1 MYKMSVLNS
10 VILSA
15 LQAIILFY
23 NMKFFN
29 DITYTKRD
37 YISIIGIIVPSVVLF
52 LFVDSPSIVLLFI
65 CSLVFMYFKKKFIGI
80 VSVLICFF
88 ILYMANFTSLWLST
102 LLVDLISINNTFTIF
117 FIIIFTVASIIY
129 AYIAKFF
136 IKRLS
141 FSDLSLNKLYLT
153 LVSLFLLTIL
163 GVIYFYLPQQNVSF
177 GDAKFISIIYAVVII
192 TTAILIITISFS
204 IIRQIQY
211 KRNMQEIE
219 NYYKYTLQIEK
230 INHEMRKFRHD
241 YVNILSTLSDFIREE
256 DMEGLRDYFHS
267 EILPMQDSMQMNAI
281 KINGIEN
288 LHVREIKGLLTT
300 KILQAQEKNIRIS
313 IEVPESIEKIDM
325 PIINLSRV
333 IGILLD
339 NAIEASEKINEEP
352 LIRIAFIK
360 NEDTSV
366 TFIVMNKCEPDMPK
380 VHTLFQENFSTKGKN
395 RGLGLSTLKELT
407 DSTTNV
413 LLDTTIDNNY
423 FIQKVEILNS
433 DS

>member
-1 MYKMSVLNS
+1 MTVLYS
-10 VILSA
+10 MFFSL
-15 LQAIILFY
+15 LQVIILFY
-23 NMKFFN
+23 NMKL
-29 DITYTKRD
+29 ISGIRYTKRD
-37 YISIIGIIVPSVVLF
+37 FISIIGIIIPSNILFFIFSSEAVIF
-52 LFVDSPSIVLLFI
+52 LFFMSTI
-65 CSLVFMYFKKKFIGI
+65 FMYYKNKFIG
-80 VSVLICFF
+80 VVTSLICFF
-88 ILYMANFTSLWLST
+88 ILYMANFTSLWLSS
-102 LLVDLISINNTFTIF
+102 LIVNAIGIDYAFMLFVAISFTIF
-117 FIIIFTVASIIY
+117 SIVY

-136 IKRLS
+136 IKQLS
-141 FSDLSLNKLYLT
+141 VSDLSLNKIYLT
-153 LVSLFLLTIL
+153 LVNLFLLTIL
-163 GVIYFYLPQQNVSF
+163 GLIYFYLPNRDVSF

-204 IIRQIQY
+204 VIRQIQY

-313 IEVPESIEKIDM
+313 IEVPEPIEKIDM

-339 NAIEASEKINEEP
+339 NAIEASEKITEDP

>member
-1 MYKMSVLNS
+1 MSVLNS
-10 VILSA
+10 VILST

-29 DITYTKRD
+29 DIAYTKRD

-52 LFVDSPSIVLLFI
+52 LFVDSPSIVLLFV

-117 FIIIFTVASIIY
+117 FIIIFTIASIIY

-204 IIRQIQY
+204 VIRQIQY

-313 IEVPESIEKIDM
+313 IEVPEPIEKIDM

-339 NAIEASEKINEEP
+339 NAIEASEKITEDP

>member
-1 MYKMSVLNS
+1 MAILNTIMLS
-10 VILSA
+10 IFQAFLLFVI
-15 LQAIILFY
+15 IKILT
-23 NMKFFN
+23 NV
-29 DITYTKRD
+29 TYTLRD
-37 YISIIGIIVPSVVLF
+37 YITIIGIIIPSTILFFYFDTKSMLF
-52 LFVDSPSIVLLFI
+52 LLLV
-65 CSLVFMYFKKKFIGI
+65 SVVFMYYRKRFIGI
-80 VSVLICFF
+80 ASVLVSFF
-88 ILYMANFTSLWLST
+88 ILYMANFLSIWLAT
-102 LLVDLISINNTFTIF
+102 LLLDLISAQYIFDFIYLLIFAIITFF
-117 FIIIFTVASIIY
+117 FSILGRVLF
-129 AYIAKFF
+129 KQ
-136 IKRLS
+136 LTTS
-141 FSDLSLNKLYLT
+141 GLSLNKIYLII
-153 LVSLFLLTIL
+153 VCVFLLTIL
-163 GVIYFYLPQQNVSF
+163 LLIYFYLPDQSLSF
-177 GDAKFISIIYAVVII
+177 GDAKFLMVMYAVLII
-192 TTAILIITISFS
+192 TTAVLIITISFS

-211 KRNMQEIE
+211 KRNMREIE

-241 YVNILSTLSDFIREE
+241 YVNILSTMSDFIREN
-256 DMEGLRDYFHS
+256 DMEGLDQYFHE

-288 LHVREIKGLLTT
+288 LKVREIKGLLTT

-313 IEVPESIEKIDM
+313 IEVPETIEKIEM

-339 NAIEASEKINEEP
+339 NAIEASEKIVDDP

-360 NEDTSV
+360 NEDDSV
-366 TFIVMNKCEPDMPK
+366 MFIVMNKCDTDMPR

-407 DSTTNV
+407 DTTSNV

-423 FIQKVEILNS
+423 FIQKVEILNT

>member
-1 MYKMSVLNS
+1 M
-10 VILSA
+10 
-15 LQAIILFY
+15 
-23 NMKFFN
+23 
-29 DITYTKRD
+29 
-37 YISIIGIIVPSVVLF
+37 
-52 LFVDSPSIVLLFI
+52 
-65 CSLVFMYFKKKFIGI
+65 
-80 VSVLICFF
+80 
-88 ILYMANFTSLWLST
+88 
-102 LLVDLISINNTFTIF
+102 
-117 FIIIFTVASIIY
+117 
-129 AYIAKFF
+129 
-136 IKRLS
+136 
-141 FSDLSLNKLYLT
+141 
-153 LVSLFLLTIL
+153 
-163 GVIYFYLPQQNVSF
+163 
-177 GDAKFISIIYAVVII
+177 YAVVII

-230 INHEMRKFRHD
+230 INKEMRKFRHD

-313 IEVPESIEKIDM
+313 IEVPEPIEKIDM

-339 NAIEASEKINEEP
+339 NAIEASEKITEEP

>member
-1 MYKMSVLNS
+1 MFFSL
-10 VILSA
+10 
-15 LQAIILFY
+15 LQVIILFY
-23 NMKFFN
+23 NMKL
-29 DITYTKRD
+29 ISGIRYTKRD
-37 YISIIGIIVPSVVLF
+37 FISIIGIIIPSNILFFIFSSEAVIF
-52 LFVDSPSIVLLFI
+52 LFFMSTI
-65 CSLVFMYFKKKFIGI
+65 FMYYKNKFIG
-80 VSVLICFF
+80 VVTSLICFF
-88 ILYMANFTSLWLST
+88 ILYMANFTSLWLSSVIVNAIGIDYAYM
-102 LLVDLISINNTFTIF
+102 LFVAISFTIF
-117 FIIIFTVASIIY
+117 SIIY

-136 IKRLS
+136 IKQLS
-141 FSDLSLNKLYLT
+141 VSDLSLNKIYLT
-153 LVSLFLLTIL
+153 LVNLFLLTIL
-163 GVIYFYLPQQNVSF
+163 GLIYFYLPNRDVSF
-177 GDAKFISIIYAVVII
+177 GDAQFISIIYAVVII

-230 INHEMRKFRHD
+230 INNEMRKFRHD

-313 IEVPESIEKIDM
+313 IEVPEPIEKIDM

-339 NAIEASEKINEEP
+339 NAIEASEKITEEP

>member
-1 MYKMSVLNS
+1 MAFLNLYVLPIIQ
-10 VILSA
+10 ILLLIFS
-15 LQAIILFY
+15 I
-23 NMKFFN
+23 KFFN
-29 DITYTKRD
+29 KIYFTIKDVTILLVV
-37 YISIIGIIVPSVVLF
+37 IILNVVLLQVWGSQTLLILLIIVSIWAYVKNKILGILTVLG
-52 LFVDSPSIVLLFI
+52 S
-65 CSLVFMYFKKKFIGI
+65 C
-80 VSVLICFF
+80 F
-88 ILYMANFTSLWLST
+88 ILYISNFVTIWLIITILDYNTSS
-102 LLVDLISINNTFTIF
+102 VTFQLYYAGTF
-117 FIIIFTVASIIY
+117 VIIY
-129 AYIAKFF
+129 IISMYIIHYFLTRLNKSV
-136 IKRLS
+136 LS
-141 FSDLSLNKLYLT
+141 FNKVYLIT
-153 LVSLFLLTIL
+153 VSLFLITAIL
-163 GVIYFYLPQQNVSF
+163 LLNIYLPKSTVSF
-177 GDAKFISIIYAVVII
+177 KDVKFLSLIFSVFII
-192 TTAILIITISFS
+192 TIAILIITISFS
-204 IIRQIQY
+204 VIRQIQY

-230 INHEMRKFRHD
+230 INHEMRKLRHD

-267 EILPMQDSMQMNAI
+267 EILSMQDSMQMNAI

-313 IEVPESIEKIDM
+313 IEVPEPIEKIDM

-339 NAIEASEKINEEP
+339 NAIEASEKITEDP

>member
-1 MYKMSVLNS
+1 MTILDSL
-10 VILSA
+10 ILS
-15 LQAIILFY
+15 LFQSTLLFTIIKIINKLKYSVKDYITILCIIILST
-23 NMKFFN
+23 
-29 DITYTKRD
+29 I
-37 YISIIGIIVPSVVLF
+37 
-52 LFVDSPSIVLLFI
+52 LFI
-65 CSLVFMYFKKKFIGI
+65 NIDTKVIFFLIITTSVFMYLKRRIIGVI
-80 VSVLICFF
+80 SVLISIF
-88 ILYMANFTSLWLST
+88 ILYMSNFVTLWIST
-102 LLVDLISINNTFTIF
+102 ILYNSIEVNYMFQGLYL
-117 FIIIFTVASIIY
+117 IIFSIIT
-129 AYIAKFF
+129 I
-136 IKRLS
+136 S
-141 FSDLSLNKLYLT
+141 FSIFIRFFFNKLYSSYLSLNKIYLAIVT
-153 LVSLFLLTIL
+153 VFLLIAL
-163 GVIYFYLPQQNVSF
+163 LLIYFYLPNKIMSF
-177 GDAKFISIIYAVVII
+177 ADIKFLVILYAVFII
-192 TTAILIITISFS
+192 TIAILIITISFS

-230 INHEMRKFRHD
+230 INNEMRKFRHD

-313 IEVPESIEKIDM
+313 IEVPEPIEKIDM

-339 NAIEASEKINEEP
+339 NAIEASEKITEEP

-413 LLDTTIDNNY
+413 LLDTIIDNNY

>member
-1 MYKMSVLNS
+1 MAIFIS
-10 VILSA
+10 IFLSL
-15 LQAIILFY
+15 LQAILLFY
-23 NMKFFN
+23 NMKFLNGISF
-29 DITYTKRD
+29 TKRD
-37 YISIIGIIVPSVVLF
+37 YISIIGIIIPSTILF
-52 LFVDSPSIVLLFI
+52 LFIDSQAIIFLFI
-65 CSLVFMYFKKKFIGI
+65 ASLVFMYFKRKFIGI
-80 VSVLICFF
+80 VSALICFF
-88 ILYMANFTSLWLST
+88 ILYMANFTSLWLSS
-102 LLVDLISINNTFTIF
+102 LIVDVIVIKYNFSIF
-117 FIIIFTVASIIY
+117 FAITYTVFSLIY
-129 AYIAKFF
+129 AYISKFF
-136 IKRLS
+136 IKQLT
-141 FSDLSLNKLYLT
+141 FSYLSLNKVYLI

-163 GVIYFYLPQQNVSF
+163 GLIYFYIPNQNVSF
-177 GDAKFISIIYAVVII
+177 GDAKFISILYAIVII

-204 IIRQIQY
+204 IVRQIQY

-256 DMEGLRDYFHS
+256 DMDGLRDYFRS

-281 KINGIEN
+281 KINGLEN

-313 IEVPESIEKIDM
+313 IEVPDVIEKIEM
-325 PIINLSRV
+325 PTINLSRI
-333 IGILLD
+333 IGIILD
-339 NAIEASEKINEEP
+339 NAIEASEKIQDES

-360 NEDTSV
+360 NEDESV
-366 TFIVMNKCEPDMPK
+366 MFIVMNKCEPDMPK

>member
-1 MYKMSVLNS
+1 MSFLYS
-10 VILSA
+10 MFFSL
-15 LQAIILFY
+15 LQVIILFY
-23 NMKFFN
+23 NMKL
-29 DITYTKRD
+29 ISGIRYTKRD
-37 YISIIGIIVPSVVLF
+37 FISIIGIIIPSNILFFIFSSEAVIF
-52 LFVDSPSIVLLFI
+52 LFFMSTI
-65 CSLVFMYFKKKFIGI
+65 FMYYKKKFIG
-80 VSVLICFF
+80 VVTSLICFF
-88 ILYMANFTSLWLST
+88 ILYMANFTSLWLSSVIVNAIGIDYAYM
-102 LLVDLISINNTFTIF
+102 LFVAISFTIF
-117 FIIIFTVASIIY
+117 SIIY

-136 IKRLS
+136 IEQLS
-141 FSDLSLNKLYLT
+141 VSDLSLNKIYLT
-153 LVSLFLLTIL
+153 LVNLFLLTIL
-163 GVIYFYLPQQNVSF
+163 GLIYFYLPNRDVSF